1 MRRLIWR
8 GSCECG
14 RVPSGLRPRI
24 ESVVMSSALMVRTD
38 EELVA
43 RSVRGDH
50 DSFNQLVVRW
60 ERQIYALASRVL
72 GHQDEARD
80 VCQETFLRAFRSIKG
95 FRGQAKFSSWLY
107 QITVNL
113 CRDWSRRE
121 RRSPLVPV
129 PEGVD
134 VPDLAAVE
142 IPSDSVED
150 LVGWRELGDEV
161 SLAMAAIPREQ
172 RTAIVLKEYH
182 GFTFQEIADSQGC
195 PLSTVKTRL
204 YKGLTHLRQELER
217 RGIDRAA
224 VFPSRGLPTATQQE
238 SRKAT

>member
-1 MRRLIWR
+1 MA
-8 GSCECG
+8 C
-14 RVPSGLRPRI
+14 
-24 ESVVMSSALMVRTD
+24 TD
-38 EELVA
+38 EELVS
-43 RSVRGDH
+43 RSVSGDH

-60 ERQIYALASRVL
+60 QRPIFALAYRVI
-72 GHQDEARD
+72 GHEEDARD
-80 VCQETFLRAFRSIKG
+80 ICQETFLRAFRCIKG
-95 FRGQAKFSSWLY
+95 FKGEAKFSSWLY
-107 QITVNL
+107 RIALNL
-113 CRDWSRRE
+113 CRDKNRSAQ
-121 RRSPLVPV
+121 RSPLNKVSDD
-129 PEGVD
+129 VD
-134 VPDLAAVE
+134 VLDLAPANVAG
-142 IPSDSVED
+142 SSLED
-150 LVGWRELGDEV
+150 QVGWSELGNEV
-161 SLAMAAIPREQ
+161 SRAMMTIPDAQ